1 MNSNLRSLIGYIKES
16 GHIRSFCSCLPF
28 LCAAF
33 ANIVLLLSSTFNESG
48 DVGYVSGDD
57 WGAPIVSPVFLSGWS
72 GGLGSIRPEAS
83 CPNWKEKG
91 SKKETIHIKC
101 IPNLRWRWREIQKII
116 IIISNFPKKSQRNG
130 SQQKQKAWR
139 KAHPHSTDLKRK
151 PDARDFGGW
160 CSEAQDGA
168 GTWDILGCLKVT
180 GESLVSWCFLNRGW
194 SKGSL
199 NEGGKRGFMDL

>member
-1 MNSNLRSLIGYIKES
+1 LDISRNLATSD
-16 GHIRSFCSCLPF
+16 HFVAVCLF

-57 WGAPIVSPVFLSGWS
+57 WGPPLFHRFFSQDEVVDWALSGPKRHAQTEKRKAQKR
-72 GGLGSIRPEAS
+72 RPFISNAYQ
-83 CPNWKEKG
+83 
-91 SKKETIHIKC
+91 I
-101 IPNLRWRWREIQKII
+101 RWRWREIQKI

-151 PDARDFGGW
+151 PDARDFGG
-160 CSEAQDGA
+160 
-168 GTWDILGCLKVT
+168 
-180 GESLVSWCFLNRGW
+180 
-194 SKGSL
+194 
-199 NEGGKRGFMDL
+199 